1 MASAV
6 KLPGR
11 EESPMNGT
19 VRPLWGQERFCTAGE
34 GGVQPFGVEQCSGTA
49 PVQSG
54 HTPRLMLGTWEASS
68 PGLSEHVN
76 SGPGV
81 ETGFHFS
88 WINSREGTA
97 GLYG

>member
-1 MASAV
+1 
-6 KLPGR
+6 
-11 EESPMNGT
+11 MNGI

-34 GGVQPFGVEQCSGTA
+34 GGVQPFGVEQCSVTRPQCRVA
-49 PVQSG
+49 THSSDAG
-54 HTPRLMLGTWEASS
+54 HVGGFH

-88 WINSREGTA
+88 WINSREGLL
-97 GLYG
+97 GSMVKCVFDFM